1 MDLDPYLTLYTKN
14 VQTDLK
20 ENNIKTKPQ
29 EGYLKTHIVLY
40 KCSKFHFKTRNHK
53 QNNQQFGYIKF
64 LKILHNQNKSHIT
77 Y

>member
-29 EGYLKTHIVLY
+29 EGYLKTTLY
-40 KCSKFHFKTRNHK
+40 FINALNFTSKLEIINKT
-53 QNNQQFGYIKF
+53 ISS
-64 LKILHNQNKSHIT
+64 LAT
-77 Y
+77 